1 MSTTQIPDLLE
12 LSPRQIIAGFPA
24 PALLVDKT
32 GAVLAANAPAEGLV
46 RAIQKGLVP
55 QVRELTLRLV
65 ETLQPQL
72 GRAEL
77 SGEDMETALDI
88 TVLPILTSR
97 NRLRYGL
104 VLTREST
111 LERNFITALV
121 SSRQLFKDLVG
132 CSSDFAWE
140 TRPDGTFAFVSR
152 RGALGY
158 TARELYGR
166 APDSMLLNAMNSAT
180 LESPFR
186 SHTAREDVEVW
197 VEDAHARPACLL
209 VSCVPAF
216 DAQGNWTGTR
226 GVCRDVTEERELT
239 AALETARNRERL
251 LGQVVDSIRTE
262 IEPPAMLG
270 AAARAVAST
279 LRASHCWI
287 VRARNGRFTGAQQA
301 AGLDGPPENRLVDV
315 VNAQLRGTK
324 EELFV
329 KVNDRT
335 LHVIANVSRYHDT
348 INGAI
353 CVARP
358 EDGEH
363 WTDDDRILL
372 TGVGDH
378 LGIAI
383 AQIENRE
390 QLEELSRT
398 DELTQLFN
406 RRAFADE
413 VGMRLRALRRTERKA
428 ALFYV
433 DLDNF
438 KRVNDVHGHKRG
450 DEALLAVAKLLVEN
464 SRAGDIIARLG
475 GDEFA
480 MWLEE
485 TDAQA
490 GHSKAMALLRLGPKL
505 RAFSGDEAH
514 PLGISIGVA
523 VTDPSQE
530 EPLVDLLARADGAMY
545 VSKRGGKGRYALSS
559 APGQPIIEQPRKAV

>member
-1 MSTTQIPDLLE
+1 
-12 LSPRQIIAGFPA
+12 
-24 PALLVDKT
+24 
-32 GAVLAANAPAEGLV
+32 
-46 RAIQKGLVP
+46 
-55 QVRELTLRLV
+55 
-65 ETLQPQL
+65 
-72 GRAEL
+72 
-77 SGEDMETALDI
+77 METALDI
-88 TVLPILTSR
+88 TVLPILIGR
-97 NRLRYGL
+97 NRLNYGL

-166 APDSMLLNAMNSAT
+166 APDSMLLTAMNSAT
-180 LESPFR
+180 LESPFLSR
-186 SHTAREDVEVW
+186 TAREDVEVW

-209 VSCVPAF
+209 VSCVPVF

-315 VNAQLRGTK
+315 VNAQLHGTK

-329 KVNDRT
+329 KINDRT
-335 LHVIANVSRYHDT
+335 LHVIANVSRYHDA

-390 QLEELSRT
+390 QLEEMSRT

-413 VGMRLRALRRTERKA
+413 VSMRLRALRRTERKA

-450 DEALLAVAKLLVEN
+450 DEALVAVAKLLVEN
-464 SRAGDIIARLG
+464 SRAGDIIARLAATNSPCG
-475 GDEFA
+475 WKRP
-480 MWLEE
+480 M
-485 TDAQA
+485 
-490 GHSKAMALLRLGPKL
+490 RR
-505 RAFSGDEAH
+505 RAIPRPRHCCSWARSCAPFPATRPIRSAF
-514 PLGISIGVA
+514 PSAWPSPTRRRKNRWSICSPARTARCMCRSAVA
-523 VTDPSQE
+523 
-530 EPLVDLLARADGAMY
+530 RGAMRCPARPA
-545 VSKRGGKGRYALSS
+545 SRSPNNRRKRSR
-559 APGQPIIEQPRKAV
+559 PC

>member
-24 PALLVDKT
+24 PALLVDRS
-32 GAVLAANAPAEGLV
+32 GAVVAANAAAEFVV
-46 RAIQKGLVP
+46 RAIQKGQIP
-55 QVRELTLRLV
+55 QIRELTVRLV
-65 ETLQPQL
+65 ETRQPQL

-77 SGEDMETALDI
+77 SGDEVETALDI
-88 TVLPILTSR
+88 TVLPILAGR
-97 NRLRYGL
+97 DRLRYGL

-111 LERNFITALV
+111 LERNFIAALV

-166 APDSMLLNAMNSAT
+166 APADMLLPALNRND
-180 LESPFR
+180 LESPFASR
-186 SHTAREDVEVW
+186 TARDDVEVW
-197 VEDAHARPACLL
+197 VEDAHGKPACLL
-209 VSCVPAF
+209 VSCVPVF
-216 DAQGNWTGTR
+216 DAQSQWTGTR
-226 GVCRDVTEERELT
+226 GVCRDVTEERELST
-239 AALETARNRERL
+239 ALEAARNREKL
-251 LGQVVDSIRTE
+251 LGQMVDSIRTE

-287 VRARNGRFTGAQQA
+287 VRSRKGRFSGMQQA
-301 AGLDGPPENRLVDV
+301 AGLDGSPDNRLVDI
-315 VNAQLRGTK
+315 VNGQMRGPK
-324 EELFV
+324 DELFV
-329 KVNDRT
+329 KIDNRT
-335 LHVIANVSRYHDT
+335 LHVIAHVARYHDAV
-348 INGAI
+348 NGAI
-353 CVARP
+353 CIARP
-358 EDGEH
+358 EDGEP
-363 WTDDDRILL
+363 WTEDDRLL
-372 TGVGDH
+372 LAGVGDH

-383 AQIENRE
+383 AQIESRE

-413 VGMRLRALRRTERKA
+413 VGMRLRALRRTRRKA

-438 KRVNDVHGHKRG
+438 KRVNDIHGHKRG
-450 DEALLAVAKLLVEN
+450 DEALVALSDMLKAS
-464 SRAGDIIARLG
+464 SRVGDIIARLG

-485 TDAQA
+485 TTDEV
-490 GHSKAMALLRLGPKL
+490 GRSKALALLRLAPRL
-505 RAFSGDEAH
+505 REYSGDEAH

-530 EPLVDLLARADGAMY
+530 EPLPELLARADAAMY
-545 VSKRGGKGRYALSS
+545 VSKRGGKGRYALSP
-559 APGQPIIEQPRKAV
+559 APGQPIVEQKK